1 MEGKPWPTFYIY
13 IFYIYIYIYVIYI
26 LVYMPGVFGLI
37 WFYRHRTTPRPSQ
50 VPPPTQD
57 FLAGGGGV
65 KGELLGASIQAASLD
80 LGGLAG
86 AVTVH
91 STM

>member
-1 MEGKPWPTFYIY
+1 MAYVLYIY
-13 IFYIYIYIYVIYI
+13 IFFLIYIYVIYI
-26 LVYMPGVFGLI
+26 VVYMPGVLGLI
-37 WFYRHRTTPRPSQ
+37 WFYKHRTTPRPSQ

-57 FLAGGGGV
+57 FLARGGGV

-86 AVTVH
+86 AVAVLG
-91 STM
+91 TM